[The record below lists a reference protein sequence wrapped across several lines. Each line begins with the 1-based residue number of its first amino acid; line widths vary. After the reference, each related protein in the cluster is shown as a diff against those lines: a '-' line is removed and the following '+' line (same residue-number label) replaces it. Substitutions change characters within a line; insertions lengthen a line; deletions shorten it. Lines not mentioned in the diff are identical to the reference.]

1 MSPKRVSDT
10 EALRCIA
17 FSCNILLAVV
27 LVRSPDLR
35 DNLSGAAWSSR
46 SSSTAYCSII
56 ISLVLLVLLF
66 QFSSCFSALIILLL
80 ATKEAI

>member
-1 MSPKRVSDT
+1 MRVKRVSDT

-35 DNLSGAAWSSR
+35 DNLSGRCMVQS
-46 SSSTAYCSII
+46 
-56 ISLVLLVLLF
+56 LF
-66 QFSSCFSALIILLL
+66 QHSILLHHNLSGL
-80 ATKEAI
+80 ARPAVSVL